1 MQIYKDLMHRATT
14 DLTTDLHIDDS
25 LFHYTSVELSKHP
38 VPIVELHA
46 KLMETKLILVLVLAN
61 HRIIA
66 YEGLGHFSEI
76 AT

>member
-1 MQIYKDLMHRATT
+1 
-14 DLTTDLHIDDS
+14 
-25 LFHYTSVELSKHP
+25 
-38 VPIVELHA
+38 LHA

-66 YEGLGHFSEI
+66 YEGLSHFSEI